1 MPKINAKR
9 KGAEGEIDWRNFLK
23 ERGFEARRGQQY
35 CGANGDADVICEEL
49 AHIHWEVKR
58 TETLSFRKALEKAK
72 SDAGEGKTPIVV
84 QRGNRQDWVA
94 IIEAEKLLEMISE
107 LMKFRANKRELF
119 YDRFLVDVENGT
131 IPQTPQALADYI
143 NIKHVRKMLNK
154 QKEAKNVV

>member
-1 MPKINAKR
+1 MPLNSKR
-9 KGAEGEIDWRNFLK
+9 KGADGEIDWRNFLK

-49 AHIHWEVKR
+49 SHIHWEVKR
-58 TETLSFRKALEKAK
+58 TEYLSFRKALEQAK
-72 SDAGEGKTPIVV
+72 SDADEGKTPIVV

-94 IIEAEKLLEMISE
+94 IIEADKLLGMISE
-107 LMKFRANKRELF
+107 LKEFKANKRELL

-131 IPQTPQALADYI
+131 IPLTAKVMADYV

-154 QKEAKNVV
+154 QKEAKNV